1 VEAFMNTIRC
11 FTLCALLVAL
21 LSACAF
27 SRQVNI
33 RSHPSGAQAWL
44 EGEPLGPTPTKAR
57 AKTTGPIPNFTF
69 DPEFVTFELEGHE
82 RAVRPFD
89 YEWSMRNVACVLGIP
104 WWGKE
109 PVDLWVVLTPE
120 AGKAASGEP

>member
-1 VEAFMNTIRC
+1 MRALRAFVAC
-11 FTLCALLVAL
+11 TLIMAS

-44 EGEPLGPTPTKAR
+44 EGEPLGPTPTGAR
-57 AKTTGPIPNFTF
+57 AKTTGPISSLTF
-69 DPEFVTFELEGHE
+69 DPESVTFELEGHE

-120 AGKAASGEP
+120 AGKAAPGEP

>member
-1 VEAFMNTIRC
+1 VEAFMSTLRC
-11 FTLCALLVAL
+11 FVVCALLVAL

-44 EGEPLGPTPTKAR
+44 EGKPLGPTPTKAR
-57 AKTTGPIPNFTF
+57 AKTTGAFQNLTF
-69 DPEFVTFELEGHE
+69 DPEFVTFELKGHE
-82 RAVRPFD
+82 RAVRPLD
-89 YEWSMRNVACVLGIP
+89 YEWSMRNVALSIPFVPGII

-120 AGKAASGEP
+120 AEGP